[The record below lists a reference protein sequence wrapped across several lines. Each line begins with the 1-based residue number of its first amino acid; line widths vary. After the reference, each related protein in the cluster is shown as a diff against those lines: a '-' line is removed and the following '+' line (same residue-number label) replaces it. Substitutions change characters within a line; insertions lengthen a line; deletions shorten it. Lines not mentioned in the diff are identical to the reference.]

1 MALLFFLLIGRYLD
15 HSARRRAQSEAE
27 QLLVLRAGTATVI
40 DENGHA
46 RTIPAPQVRPG
57 MTVSIAAGER
67 IPVDGVILS
76 GVSDV
81 DTSLIT
87 GESIPRDAAP
97 GETVFAGTLNLTA
110 QIAVRATAADDQTLL
125 ADIIRMMEAASQSR
139 ARYVRLAD
147 RAARIYAPLVHSLA
161 LATFVGWIAVG
172 GLAWQPALLIAVSV
186 LIITC
191 PCALGLAVP
200 VVQVVA
206 SGRLMRRGVL
216 LKSGDGLERLALID
230 TVVFDKT
237 GTLTL
242 ARLDLK
248 NRDEIADA
256 DLKLAASIAA
266 SSRHPLARALNRIG
280 GAVPVVD
287 GVREE
292 PGLGLIADID
302 GETVRLGSRS
312 WCGVDGDAATGS
324 GPEIWLARAGKAAVR
339 FVFEDRLREDARD
352 VVEQLRERGLQVE
365 LVSGDTPAAV
375 SSAAESVGIG
385 RWTAA
390 AKPADKSARLAK
402 LARDGRRVLMVGD
415 GLNDA
420 PALAAAYAS
429 MSPSTAA
436 DISQTSADLV
446 FQGDRL
452 WPVVEA
458 IDVARRARRLVFQNF
473 ALAAGY
479 NALAIPLAVAGWVTP
494 LIAAVAMSGSS
505 IVVVVNAL
513 RLRLTR

>member
-1 MALLFFLLIGRYLD
+1 MRR
-15 HSARRRAQSEAE
+15 SAW
-27 QLLVLRAGTATVI
+27 
-40 DENGHA
+40 
-46 RTIPAPQVRPG
+46 
-57 MTVSIAAGER
+57 AAG
-67 IPVDGVILS
+67 
-76 GVSDV
+76 
-81 DTSLIT
+81 
-87 GESIPRDAAP
+87 
-97 GETVFAGTLNLTA
+97 
-110 QIAVRATAADDQTLL
+110 
-125 ADIIRMMEAASQSR
+125 
-139 ARYVRLAD
+139 
-147 RAARIYAPLVHSLA
+147 
-161 LATFVGWIAVG
+161 
-172 GLAWQPALLIAVSV
+172 
-186 LIITC
+186 
-191 PCALGLAVP
+191 
-200 VVQVVA
+200 
-206 SGRLMRRGVL
+206 RG
-216 LKSGDGLERLALID
+216 A
-230 TVVFDKT
+230 
-237 GTLTL
+237 
-242 ARLDLK
+242 
-248 NRDEIADA
+248 
-256 DLKLAASIAA
+256 
-266 SSRHPLARALNRIG
+266 
-280 GAVPVVD
+280 
-287 GVREE
+287 
-292 PGLGLIADID
+292 
-302 GETVRLGSRS
+302 
-312 WCGVDGDAATGS
+312 GVDGDAAPGS
-324 GPEIWLARAGKAAVR
+324 GPEIWLARPGKTAVR

-375 SSAAESVGIG
+375 SSAADSVGIG
-385 RWTAA
+385 RWMAA
-390 AKPADKSARLAK
+390 AKPADKSARLAA